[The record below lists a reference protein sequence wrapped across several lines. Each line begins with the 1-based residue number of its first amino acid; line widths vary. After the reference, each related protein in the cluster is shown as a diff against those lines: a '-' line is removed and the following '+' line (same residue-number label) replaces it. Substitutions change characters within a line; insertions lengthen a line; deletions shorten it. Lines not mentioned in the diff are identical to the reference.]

1 MGRTSSRDLLIEA
14 AARVAREQ
22 GVLGLSVD
30 RVLEAAGL
38 SKGGF
43 FYHFRTKD
51 ELVEAVVGYELDR
64 FESLV
69 QMHAAAGSTFSEALV
84 TALLEFV
91 QTDSTMMGS
100 VNAALA
106 FGGPVRQVTMERRAR
121 WEEALRREHD
131 DPVRAQLLALAV
143 DGLIF
148 SCSYRDGA
156 PSPREVTQ
164 WRNALMRLA
173 KGGAP

>member
-1 MGRTSSRDLLIEA
+1 MPRASSRDTLIEA
-14 AARVAREQ
+14 AARIAREQ
-22 GVLGLSVD
+22 GVLGLSAD

-51 ELVEAVVGYELDR
+51 ELIEAVVGYELDR
-64 FESLV
+64 FEALV
-69 QMHAAAGSTFSEALV
+69 QMNASAGSSFSEALV
-84 TALLEFV
+84 AALLEFI

-106 FGGPVRQVTMERRAR
+106 FGGPVRQITMERRAR
-121 WEEALRREHD
+121 WHDTVRRDHS
-131 DPVRAQLLALAV
+131 DPVRAQLLALAI

-156 PSPREVTQ
+156 PS
-164 WRNALMRLA
+164 
-173 KGGAP
+173 

>member
-69 QMHAAAGSTFSEALV
+69 QIHVAAGAAFPQALV

-106 FGGPVRQVTMERRAR
+106 FGGPVRQLTMDRRAR
-121 WEEALRREHD
+121 WHQALHEALAD
-131 DPVRAQLLALAV
+131 ADRAQLLALAI

-156 PSPREVTQ
+156 PSSREVAQ

-173 KGGAP
+173 KGGAS

>member
-1 MGRTSSRDLLIEA
+1 M
-14 AARVAREQ
+14 
-22 GVLGLSVD
+22 LGLSVD

-51 ELVEAVVGYELDR
+51 ELIEAVVGYELDR
-64 FESLV
+64 FEALV
-69 QMHAAAGSTFSEALV
+69 QMNASAGSSFSEALV
-84 TALLEFV
+84 AALLEFI

-106 FGGPVRQVTMERRAR
+106 FGGPVRQITMERRAR
-121 WEEALRREHD
+121 WHDTVRRDHS
-131 DPVRAQLLALAV
+131 DPVRAQLLALAI

-156 PSPREVTQ
+156 PSPRELTE
-164 WRNALMRLA
+164 WRHALMRLA
-173 KGGAP
+173 KGGAL